1 MLHKH
6 PELGTVSRTQLVTGE
21 LGLIDE
27 NTLYFGD
34 NLGILRNHVP
44 DESVDLVY
52 LDPPFNSNRAYN
64 VIFQDKTGKQA
75 ASQIQ
80 AFEDTWH
87 WTEETQ
93 AVYEEMLGGD
103 YPVELKEMLQ
113 AFREF
118 MGPTDMMAYI
128 TMMAIRLFEL
138 HRVLKPTGCLYLH
151 CDPTASHYLKIL
163 LDQVFGMKAF
173 KNEIIWKRSQP
184 KGHAY
189 TRFPSAHDV
198 IFFYTKDKAAHF
210 ETQYRPHDP
219 EYLKKFYKNVEA
231 DTGRR
236 YTLDNLAN
244 PNKDR
249 PNLTYE
255 FPPGS
260 GTIRVWRWT
269 KDRMM
274 KAWKEGRVVV
284 PKKGAIARYKRYLD
298 EMEGTIVTDIWDDIE
313 HLHGSHAETLG
324 YPTQKPLA
332 LLERIIS
339 ASTEEGA
346 IVLDPFC
353 GCGTTIAAAEKLH
366 RKWIGIDITFLAVA
380 LIKKRVLEHFPDCK
394 FRVIGE
400 PESTDDAKALF
411 DQSPFQFES
420 WAVSFLGGQPYKSHG
435 GGDTGIDGFLY
446 FQDYKKKFHKIII
459 EVKGGK
465 YVPRDIRAL
474 AAVLKRENA
483 PLGVLLA
490 LQPPTKGMKREAT
503 TLGKW
508 TLPGHDREYPVLQIV
523 TIDELFEGKLPD
535 LPDTHGTLKK
545 ARQVQRADDQR
556 KLL

>member
-1 MLHKH
+1 M
-6 PELGTVSRTQLVTGE
+6 GFT
-21 LGLIDE
+21 
-27 NTLYFGD
+27 NTLFFGD
-34 NLGILRNHVP
+34 NLEILRAHIP
-44 DESVDLVY
+44 DESIDLVY

-64 VIFQDKTGKQA
+64 VIFKDKTGKTA
-75 ASQIQ
+75 AAQMQ
-80 AFEDTWH
+80 AFEDSWH

-93 AVYEEMLGGD
+93 AAYDEMLGGE

-118 MGPTDMMAYI
+118 MGPTDMMAYL

-138 HRVLKPTGCLYLH
+138 HRVLKPTGSLYLH

-163 LDQVFGMKAF
+163 LDQVFGVKAF

-198 IFFYTKDKAAHF
+198 IFFYAKDKSAKF

-219 EYLKKFYKNVEA
+219 GYVEKFYRFVEEE
-231 DTGRR
+231 TGRR
-236 YTLDNLAN
+236 YRLGDLTN
-244 PNKDR
+244 PNKNR

-260 GTIRVWRWT
+260 GVVRVWRWT
-269 KDRMM
+269 KERMM
-274 KAWKEGRVVV
+274 KAWKDGIVVL
-284 PKKGAIARYKRYLD
+284 PKKGKVANAKRYLD
-298 EMEGTIVTDIWDDIE
+298 EMEGAIVTDIWDDIE

-332 LLERIIS
+332 LLERIVK
-339 ASTEEGA
+339 ASSSEGSV
-346 IVLDPFC
+346 VLDPFC
-353 GCGTTIAAAEKLH
+353 GCGTTIAAAEKLG
-366 RKWIGIDITFLAVA
+366 RNWIGIDITFLAVA
-380 LIKKRVLEHFPDCK
+380 LIKKRTLEHFPDSK
-394 FRVIGE
+394 FQVVGE
-400 PESTDDAKALF
+400 PKSTEDAKALF
-411 DQSPFQFES
+411 NQSPFQFES

-435 GGDTGIDGFLY
+435 GGDTGIDGNLY
-446 FQDYKKKFHKIII
+446 FQDYEKKFHRVII

-465 YVPRDIRAL
+465 YAPRDVRAL
-474 AAVLKRENA
+474 AAVLQRESA
-483 PLGVLLA
+483 PLGVLIA
-490 LQPPTKGMKREAT
+490 LQPPTKGMVRDAT

-523 TIDELFEGKLPD
+523 TIEELFDGKLPD
-535 LPDTHGTLKK
+535 LPDTRGTLKRAQEVVRDK
-545 ARQVQRADDQR
+545 HQRELFKPSKKQSQ
-556 KLL
+556 K

>member
-1 MLHKH
+1 
-6 PELGTVSRTQLVTGE
+6 V
-21 LGLIDE
+21 GLT

-34 NLGILRNHVP
+34 NLRILRNHIP

-64 VIFQDKTGKQA
+64 VFFQDKTGKQA

-87 WTEETQ
+87 WTEDAQ
-93 AVYEEMLGGD
+93 AAYDEMLGGD

-118 MGPTDMMAYI
+118 MGPSDMMAYI

-138 HRVLKPTGCLYLH
+138 RRILKTTGSLFLH

-163 LDQVFGMKAF
+163 LDQVFGIESF

-189 TRFPSAHDV
+189 TRFASSHDV
-198 IFFYTKDKAAHF
+198 VLFYNKGKTAYFD
-210 ETQYRPHDP
+210 TQYKPHDTA
-219 EYLKKFYKNVEA
+219 YLDGFYKYIEEG
-231 DTGRR
+231 TGRR
-236 YTLDNLAN
+236 YRLDNLAN

-260 GTIRVWRWT
+260 GTVRVWRWT
-269 KDRMM
+269 RDRMM
-274 KAWKEGRVVV
+274 KAWKDGRVIL
-284 PKKGAIARYKRYLD
+284 PKKGKVVSYKRYLD
-298 EMEGTIVTDIWDDIE
+298 EMPGSIITDIWDDIE

-332 LLERIIS
+332 LLERIIKA
-339 ASTEEGA
+339 ASDEDAT
-346 IVLDPFC
+346 VLDPFC

-366 RKWIGIDITFLAVA
+366 RNWIGIDITFLAVA
-380 LIKKRVLEHFPDCK
+380 LIKKRIAEHFPDCK
-394 FRVIGE
+394 FQVVGE
-400 PESTDDAKALF
+400 PQSTEDAKSLF
-411 DQSPFQFES
+411 EQSPFQFEA
-420 WAVSFLGGQPYKSHG
+420 WAVSFLGGQPYKSTG

-446 FQDYKKKFHKIII
+446 FQDYEKKFHKIII

-465 YVPRDIRAL
+465 YSPRDVRAL
-474 AAVLKRENA
+474 AAVLQREKA
-483 PLGVLLA
+483 PLGLLVA
-490 LQPPTKGMKREAT
+490 LQKPTAGMKRDAT

-508 TLPGHDREYPVLQIV
+508 KLPGHDREYPVLQIV
-523 TIDELFEGKLPD
+523 TIDELFSGKLPD
-535 LPDTHGTLKK
+535 LPDTRGTLKRAK
-545 ARQVQRADDQR
+545 QVMREKDQGDFF
-556 KLL
+556 